1 MGRSRF
7 QILWEKF
14 LNEGDAHDLDVLKNH
29 LLSVTNYGDE
39 EIDYYL
45 ESVRR
50 DLDAGGDRASQYK
63 TWEMDDY
70 AEDLE
75 NYILGRLD

>member
-14 LNEGDAHDLDVLKNH
+14 LNEGNNHNLDVLKNH

>member
-1 MGRSRF
+1 MANHQREWRRIIKKLSVRSIAR
-7 QILWEKF
+7 
-14 LNEGDAHDLDVLKNH
+14 LKNH
-29 LLSVTNYGDE
+29 LLSTTNYGDE